1 MTFGAEICFLAD
13 LRVPVAPIASAD
25 SIPITE
31 PEPSGSV
38 LFLPDSET
46 THIGVMGRAQ
56 IKSNPI
62 AERSGPES
70 SRSVPPDILFLDSEP
85 TRVGRRRRCR
95 DMSGLSLCLCGESV
109 KPSEIGSIQCQR
121 AGCETI
127 WVSKCVDFASP
138 RLNLLSIIFGVLG
151 MRIQDQDIGLV
162 RCAHRLRRHVIG
174 SCWNKSP

>member
-1 MTFGAEICFLAD
+1 MTSEAEIHFLAD

-25 SIPITE
+25 SVLIAE
-31 PEPSGSV
+31 REPSG
-38 LFLPDSET
+38 FDLPLLDSET
-46 THIGVMGRAQ
+46 THMGQAQ
-56 IKSNPI
+56 IQSNPV
-62 AERSGPES
+62 AERSEPES
-70 SRSVPPDILFLDSEP
+70 SGSIPLDILFLDSEP

-109 KPSEIGSIQCQR
+109 QPGEIGSIQCQR

-127 WVSKCVDFASP
+127 WVSKYVDFACP

-162 RCAHRLRRHVIG
+162 RCAHSQRRHVVG
-174 SCWNKSP
+174 S